1 MTYMRT
7 STRAST
13 IPGSISRSKKEAG
26 WTLKSACA
34 RSYPSSTKIVAT
46 VAQAAATEVA
56 TVEAVEEASAA
67 EVVAGMEVV
76 VASAVTAVAEVAEAT
91 AVAVVAVKAEEAT
104 AAVAGE
110 AMAAVA
116 VTSIVAAAVAEVAA
130 AGQVVATHGPRDQ
143 LTWAPA
149 TIGELVAALVEA
161 TRSQDPAIR
170 CTISP
175 MPRPSLRHQSRTTI
189 SPK

>member
-1 MTYMRT
+1 M
-7 STRAST
+7 
-13 IPGSISRSKKEAG
+13 
-26 WTLKSACA
+26 
-34 RSYPSSTKIVAT
+34 
-46 VAQAAATEVA
+46 
-56 TVEAVEEASAA
+56 
-67 EVVAGMEVV
+67 
-76 VASAVTAVAEVAEAT
+76 AEVAEAT

-110 AMAAVA
+110 VATAVVA

-149 TIGELVAALVEA
+149 TIGELVAALEA
-161 TRSQDPAIR
+161 AIRSQDPAII

-175 MPRPSLRHQSRTTI
+175 MPLPSHRHRSLITF
-189 SPK
+189 SHK